1 MAISAG
7 DFRTGLTLII
17 DGDPCQVLDFQHVKP
32 GKGAAILK
40 TKMRNLKTGA
50 IQEKNFNAST
60 KFDQANI
67 SKKAAQF
74 SYEADNTFYFMDM
87 ETYDTY
93 ELSKEQVGYNKY
105 FIVEGTEVY
114 LVFFEGLLLNVSV
127 SEKVELTIVETDP
140 AIKGAPSN
148 QTKDAKTET
157 GLTLR
162 VPQFIEQGEKIV
174 VFSADGK
181 YAGRA

>member
-1 MAISAG
+1 M
-7 DFRTGLTLII
+7 
-17 DGDPCQVLDFQHVKP
+17 
-32 GKGAAILK
+32 
-40 TKMRNLKTGA
+40 
-50 IQEKNFNAST
+50 
-60 KFDQANI
+60 
-67 SKKAAQF
+67 KK
-74 SYEADNTFYFMDM
+74 
-87 ETYDTY
+87 
-93 ELSKEQVGYNKY
+93 LSKSLLANLVATQRKEKHMTQQDLADITGINRSMISRLEKEDFIPSIPQLEQLGETLGFEPQTLFVETSNNKLPSPSPLNIAVAWTGYVGLS
-105 FIVEGTEVY
+105 IAT
-114 LVFFEGLLLNVSV
+114 LLAQHNHVTAV
-127 SEKVELTIVETDP
+127 DIISEKVELTIVETDP